1 MKMEVI
7 VGERRKV
14 SSRTTKPPLDGHYF
28 VNIGVC
34 GSWYMELLTLAPCR
48 GVTDFQLN
56 LKGLTFSLLSFP
68 EATYFIY
75 RPLTSQWRGKTQ

>member
-7 VGERRKV
+7 VGERRRIF
-14 SSRTTKPPLDGHYF
+14 SRTTTPPLDGHYF
-28 VNIGVC
+28 VDIGVR
-34 GSWYMELLTLAPCR
+34 GSWYMELLTLAPSR

-56 LKGLTFSLLSFP
+56 LKELTFSLLSFP

-75 RPLTSQWRGKTQ
+75 RPLNSQWRGKTQ